1 MNSRISAISLQT
13 KLASCILLISLGLVG
28 FSVMLLHQAR
38 GDYARM
44 ERIDAIHHCDDRL
57 ILVIENL
64 AFERGRTNVVLAS
77 NNTVDAVNLA
87 FIQSRRQR
95 ADAEIAAGLEL
106 LSVIEPQLVGPL
118 QAEYAKFRQLRE
130 RVDTAFNL
138 PGKAREPKLRNE
150 WFEQASHFIEQFRDA
165 FAQLGHSEVAAGQ
178 FDHYHKYQFNGIEF
192 RLIAGKSASVVTSAL
207 NKAGPVTAAE
217 YQSYIELRAQ
227 ADYIW
232 SRIAADTYAFA
243 SPALLAQKNRIEE
256 LYYRDYRSVQ
266 ETMLELVMAGQSPGI
281 LVEQL
286 AALSVPAMD
295 SIFGLIKQAN
305 AEARS
310 QAMRAK
316 EQAATRLQIAV
327 LQFSLAVGFVV
338 FILGYFH
345 FRLFQPLQKIVLAQ
359 KSVSAGETT
368 PFLQAESDRNDEI
381 GLLARGVARLQQS
394 MQEERRLKDI
404 QANLAMTDRLTGLN
418 NRQFLDREIDGIMEL
433 ADRQQEPVSM
443 IVFDLDLFKAVNDKW
458 GHPVG
463 DEVLKRTARLAN
475 EKIRKSD
482 LMIRLGGEE
491 FLLVLP
497 CTGVA
502 AAVITAEK
510 IRTVLENTPHPTAGI
525 VTASFGVAERNR
537 AESFKNWY
545 KRCDEAMY
553 QAKQAGRNRVMAS
566 TEDCLPVAAVHME
579 WLPEW
584 ESGNAAI
591 DGQHRALVQDANGL
605 MGVAL
610 SRRQD
615 PAEILPRL
623 DRLLEHLA
631 QHFAFEDTV
640 LQEIGF
646 AQADEHATEHRQL
659 LAKALRMKTSYQQAE
674 IKPSAFLSFIVDD
687 VIIGHMIKAD
697 ADYFSLTSRPVG

>member
-13 KLASCILLISLGLVG
+13 KLVSCILLISLVLVG
-28 FSVMLLHQAR
+28 FSVMLLQQAR
-38 GDYARM
+38 GDYASM
-44 ERIDAIHHCDDRL
+44 ERIEAIHHCDDRL
-57 ILVIENL
+57 ILAIENL
-64 AFERGRTNVVLAS
+64 AFERGRTNVILAA
-77 NNTVDAVNLA
+77 NQPVDLPNLA
-87 FIQSRRQR
+87 FIQSRRQL
-95 ADAEIAAGLEL
+95 ADAEIAASLKMLAE
-106 LSVIEPQLVGPL
+106 IEPQLVGPL

-130 RVDTAFNL
+130 RVDVAFNL
-138 PGKAREPKLRNE
+138 PGKVREPKLRNE
-150 WFEQASHFIEQFRDA
+150 WFEQASHFIEQLRDA

-178 FDHYHKYQFNGIEF
+178 FDLYHKYQFNGIEF

-266 ETMLELVMAGQSPGI
+266 EKMLELVMAGQSPGI

-310 QAMRAK
+310 QAMREK
-316 EQAATRLQIAV
+316 ERAATSLQIAV

-338 FILGYFH
+338 LILGYFH

-381 GLLARGVARLQQS
+381 GLLARGVIRLQES
-394 MQEERRLKDI
+394 MLEERRLKDI
-404 QANLAMTDRLTGLN
+404 HADMAMTDRLTGLN
-418 NRQFLDREIDGIMEL
+418 NRQLLDREIDSVMEL
-433 ADRQQEPVSM
+433 SDRYQEPVSM
-443 IVFDLDLFKAVNDKW
+443 IIFDLDRFKTVNDKW
-458 GHPVG
+458 GHLVG
-463 DEVLKRTARLAN
+463 DEVLQRTARLSR
-475 EKIRKSD
+475 EQVRKSD
-482 LMIRLGGEE
+482 LLIRLGGEE
-491 FLLVLP
+491 FLAVLP
-497 CTGVA
+497 RTGVT

-510 IRTVLENTPHPTAGI
+510 IRTVLEISPHPIAGV

-545 KRCDEAMY
+545 KRCDAAMY
-553 QAKQAGRNRVMAS
+553 QAKQAGRNRVTAC
-566 TEDCLPVAAVHME
+566 TEESLPVASVHVE
-579 WLPEW
+579 WLSDW
-584 ESGNAAI
+584 ESGHAEI
-591 DGQHRALVQDANGL
+591 DAQHKALVEDANRL

-610 SRRQD
+610 LRRQD

-623 DRLLEHLA
+623 DRLLEHLV
-631 QHFAFEDTV
+631 QHFVFEESV
-640 LQEIGF
+640 LQELGF

-659 LAKALRMKTSYQQAE
+659 VAKALRLKTAYQQAE
-674 IKPSAFLSFIVDD
+674 IKPSAFLSFLVDD

-697 ADYFSLTSRPVG
+697 ADYFTLTRKPAG